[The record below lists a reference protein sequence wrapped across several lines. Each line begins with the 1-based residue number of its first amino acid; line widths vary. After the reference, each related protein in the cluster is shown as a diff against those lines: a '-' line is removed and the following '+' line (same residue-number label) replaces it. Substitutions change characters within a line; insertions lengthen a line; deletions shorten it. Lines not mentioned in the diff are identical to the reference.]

1 MVKMVK
7 MENMYKKITVS
18 MLDEV
23 LLQMEKNSK
32 DESKFV
38 LQYFGTVEQIKKI
51 QKEYDESFTKYLNEW
66 IDKH

>member
-1 MVKMVK
+1 

-23 LLQMEKNSK
+23 LSQMEKNSK

-38 LQYFGTVEQIKKI
+38 LQYFGTVEQIEKI